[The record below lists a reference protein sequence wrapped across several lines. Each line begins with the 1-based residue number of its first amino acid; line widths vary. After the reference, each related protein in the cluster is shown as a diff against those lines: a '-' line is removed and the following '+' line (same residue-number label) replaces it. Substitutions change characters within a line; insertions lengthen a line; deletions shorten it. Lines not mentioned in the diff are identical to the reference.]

1 VVKRTYNIFN
11 CWKIIII
18 KGAIP
23 LKIKQTVERIPG
35 GLMLVPLFLG
45 ALCHT
50 FTPEAGK
57 YFGSFT
63 NGLIT
68 GTVPILSV
76 WFFCMGAGIDIKSTG
91 VVLRKSG
98 TIVLTKILVAWLVGM
113 ICVSFMPAG
122 MIQTGFFAGLSTL
135 AIVTS
140 MDMTNGGLYASIMQQ
155 YGTKEEAGAFVLTSI
170 ESGPL
175 VTMMILG
182 STGAAYF
189 EPRLFVGAVLP
200 FVIGF
205 ALGNLDKELRA
216 FFGSASMTMIPFFG
230 FALGNTINLA
240 VLGQTGLLGICLGI
254 GVIIVTGIPLILADK
269 YIGGGHGGAGLAA
282 SSTAGAAVTNPVIIA
297 QMVPAFEPIVA
308 AATALVATAVI
319 ITSVIVPI
327 ITAYWCNH
335 FNGKSKN
342 QQGKVM
348 PGLKQVHG

>member
-1 VVKRTYNIFN
+1 M
-11 CWKIIII
+11 
-18 KGAIP
+18 
-23 LKIKQTVERIPG
+23 KIKQSVERIPG

-50 FTPEAGK
+50 FTPDAGK

-63 NGLIT
+63 NGMIT

-76 WFFCMGAGIDIKSTG
+76 WFFCMGAGIDIKATG
-91 VVLRKSG
+91 TVLRKSG
-98 TIVLTKILVAWLVGM
+98 TIVVTKIVVAWIIGA
-113 ICVSFMPAG
+113 ICVSFMPQG

-182 STGAAYF
+182 STGAAFF

-200 FVIGF
+200 FIIGF
-205 ALGNLDKELRA
+205 VLGNLDVELRK

-240 VLGQTGLLGICLGI
+240 VVGQTGLLGIFLGLS
-254 GVIIVTGIPLILADK
+254 VIVITGIPLILADK
-269 YIGGGHGGAGLAA
+269 FIGGGHGGAGLAA
-282 SSTAGAAVTNPVIIA
+282 SSTAGAAVTNPIIIA
-297 QMVPAFEPIVA
+297 EMVPEFKPIA
-308 AATALVATAVI
+308 QAATALVATAVI
-319 ITSVIVPI
+319 VTSIVVPV

-335 FNGKSKN
+335 FNKTSEAHIAAGKAS
-342 QQGKVM
+342 V
-348 PGLKQVHG
+348 